1 MASQEACIKIRTKSE
16 IERSKH
22 AAKNRKKQYKR
33 QVKAHKD
40 EEDKDAILE
49 HMRMNDDGAG
59 APEPLPRREHQS
71 HYRGAKHI
79 DETEG
84 RLLGAHP
91 FLPCPEPG
99 NAGQITNLGAARF
112 LSTRG
117 SWDFPP
123 PPVCPGGPG
132 DEDPESDN
140 GPNSQR
146 KCLSSPNSQRKCL
159 SSPNSQQKC
168 LSSPNSQRK
177 CLSSSNSQGC
187 VTETTSDP
195 TPSDHDVKKNSS
207 TTTSTT
213 SPSTIYSTD
222 TASMPLS
229 NLPARDAGRDDA
241 NTTTETAQTTET
253 AKTTTDTTQTTT
265 TGETPRTTET
275 AQTAQTTETAKT
287 TTKTTQ
293 TTTTRVSRGLAEG

>member
-1 MASQEACIKIRTKSE
+1 MPYPTVVKRTPPNKRQSPHPGRETKGSPGASQEACIKIRTKSE

-49 HMRMNDDGAG
+49 QMRMNDDGAG

-132 DEDPESDN
+132 DEDPESDD
-140 GPNSQR
+140 
-146 KCLSSPNSQRKCL
+146 
-159 SSPNSQQKC
+159 
-168 LSSPNSQRK
+168 SPNSQRK

-253 AKTTTDTTQTTT
+253 AKTTT
-265 TGETPRTTET
+265 
-275 AQTAQTTETAKT
+275 
-287 TTKTTQ
+287 KTTQ